1 MRKAIVVLWS
11 SFLGGGVAEALFFTL
26 IDPAELYFLGRPV
39 ELGALATYSIGFF
52 FFWALA
58 AASSAFTCLLLSAN
72 EEINYVPFS
81 RP

>member
-1 MRKAIVVLWS
+1 MARCQAFTFWGWQAGSRIRAAR
-11 SFLGGGVAEALFFTL
+11 GAL
-26 IDPAELYFLGRPV
+26 R
-39 ELGALATYSIGFF
+39 ALATYSIGFFF

-72 EEINYVPFS
+72 EEIYHVPFS